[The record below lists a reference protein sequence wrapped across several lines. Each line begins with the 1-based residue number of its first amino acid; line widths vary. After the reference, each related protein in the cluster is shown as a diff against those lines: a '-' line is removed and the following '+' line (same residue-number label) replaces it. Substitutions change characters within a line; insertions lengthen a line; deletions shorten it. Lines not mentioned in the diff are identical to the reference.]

1 MCVRV
6 YLCVCVC
13 DHLVQK
19 GGIWSLAA
27 GILGACERPDI
38 GTGIYILIFD
48 RAINTLNYCTIS
60 WVSLLLESRVVKVF
74 ALGVDRIQT
83 QAVEFQSLVLVSMT
97 TLCHSVTLTG
107 LLMKQWEK

>member
-1 MCVRV
+1 MCVF
-6 YLCVCVC
+6 VCVYVC
-13 DHLVQK
+13 VGDHLVQK

-27 GILGACERPDI
+27 RVLGACERPDI

-48 RAINTLNYCTIS
+48 RAINAFNYCTIS

-83 QAVEFQSLVLVSMT
+83 QAVKFQSPVLVSVT
-97 TLCHSVTLTG
+97 TLCHCVTLTW